1 MAIVEPVYCTREEVL
16 DATDSRGSSLRI
28 PLVDSA
34 IQGGARDVDGLCH
47 RQFYPENTTRK
58 FNWPN
63 FQRAYPWRI
72 WLERN
77 ELADTTVNVPV
88 VTSGGNVIPA
98 ASILWGPWDDPAP
111 PFTFFELNQST
122 SATFGQGV
130 TPQQDTQIVGTFG
143 YWTKTEARGTLN
155 GTINASVTTLVCSDG
170 GIVTGLGVGDIL
182 VVDSERIICSGKLS
196 NTSGDTS
203 QSGCTTSSVADNLLG
218 VTNGTAW
225 NIGEQILLGAERMY
239 IDDIAGNVLIVRR
252 AWGGSSIAG
261 HTVGTTIYVYRTLQ
275 LQRASLGTIAASHN
289 NTVTIYRCAIPGPV
303 RELNLAEAI
312 NNVLQKTS
320 GYARTVGGGDNA
332 RNASG
337 AGLQDIR
344 DRVFADYARKART
357 ATI

>member
-16 DATDSRGSSLRI
+16 DATDSRGSTLRI

-47 RQFYPENTTRK
+47 RQFYPEDTTRYID
-58 FNWPN
+58 WPN

-77 ELADTTVNVPV
+77 ELADVTTNVPV
-88 VTSGGNVIPA
+88 VTSGSNVI
-98 ASILWGPWDDPAP
+98 SSSDILWGPWDDPAP
-111 PFTFFELNQST
+111 PYTFFELSRAS
-122 SATFGQGV
+122 SASFGQGD
-130 TPQQDTQIVGTFG
+130 TPQKDVSIAGTFG
-143 YWTKTEARGTLN
+143 HWTKTEARGTLN
-155 GTINASVTTLVCSDG
+155 GTINSSVTSLVCSDG
-170 GIVTGLGVGDIL
+170 GIMTGLGVGDIL
-182 VVDSERIICSGKLS
+182 VIDSERIICSGKLT
-196 NTSGDTS
+196 NASGDTS
-203 QSGCTTSSVADNLLG
+203 QSGCTTNSVADNMLG
-218 VTNGTAW
+218 VTSGAAW
-225 NIGEQILLGAERMY
+225 NIGEQLLLGSERMY
-239 IDDIAGNVLIVRR
+239 IDDIAGNVLLVRR
-252 AWGGSSIAG
+252 AWGGTAIAA

-289 NTVTIYRCAIPGPV
+289 SAVTIYRCAIPGPI

-320 GYARTVGGGDNA
+320 GYARTVGGGDNV

>member
-16 DATDSRGSSLRI
+16 DATDSRGSTLRI

-47 RQFYPENTTRK
+47 RQFYPENTTRS
-58 FNWPN
+58 FDWPN

-77 ELADTTVNVPV
+77 ELADVTANVPV

-98 ASILWGPWDDPAP
+98 NQILWGPWDDPAP
-111 PFTFFELNQST
+111 PFTFLELNRAGIAS
-122 SATFGQGV
+122 FGNGD
-130 TPQQDTQIVGTFG
+130 TPQQDTQITGTFG

-155 GTINASVTTLVCSDG
+155 GTINSSVTSLVCSDG
-170 GIVTGLGVGDIL
+170 GIITGLGVGDIL
-182 VVDSERIICSGKLS
+182 VIDSERMICSGKLANDS
-196 NTSGDTS
+196 TYMAS
-203 QSGCTTSSVADNLLG
+203 SGCRTASVADNMLG
-218 VTNGTAW
+218 VPDGTKF
-225 NIGEQILLGAERMY
+225 NLGEQLLLDAERMY
-239 IDDIAGNVLIVRR
+239 IDDIAGNVLVVRR
-252 AWGGSSIAG
+252 AWGGSAIATHSAG
-261 HTVGTTIYVYRTLQ
+261 VEIYVYRTLQ
-275 LQRASLGTIAASHN
+275 LQRASLGTTAASHN
-289 NTVTIYRCAIPGPV
+289 TAVTIYRCAIPGPI

-320 GYARTVGGGDNA
+320 GYARTVGGGDNV